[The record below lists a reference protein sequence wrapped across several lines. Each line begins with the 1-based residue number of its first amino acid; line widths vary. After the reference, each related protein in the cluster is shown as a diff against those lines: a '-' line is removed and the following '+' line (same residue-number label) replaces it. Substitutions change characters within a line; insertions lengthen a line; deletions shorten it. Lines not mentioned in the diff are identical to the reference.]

1 MIEDVYSFKSLH
13 APLLVASQQQEL
25 LHCSFFLF
33 FPPQLKTKTA
43 FSPSSP
49 SPSSPRWEAVS
60 VHSPQ
65 PLPHLLIKI
74 ANLVL
79 PLRRPHGRSC
89 CFPLETMT
97 VSGYGMVLCGNDE
110 IHQRYRGRIEKVKFG
125 VPLSEAFNHDIP
137 ATLLV
142 LILKVNKEAPF
153 KKDVWRAPGNQAHVR
168 KLSSIMQHGRLVNI
182 SNYSVYTAASV
193 IKKFLNKLPGGV
205 FGIENEKILFDIVA
219 QPDPEKQRQVFCR
232 VIEGM
237 SVPTQHLLV
246 LLFGTFRNIRDSPD
260 ASMKMSSDAIGISVA
275 PSLFH
280 SCIHDNGRPNLDDV
294 IRLRNASEVISKII
308 DGFGHT
314 NLFPRECYEFY
325 ARITGRTLRI
335 DENWVFTFQ
344 YPPSRLFSY
353 QSAYNVM
360 AAKCAGSYS
369 LSAVTDLP
377 SSSPGVCSSAGDR
390 LARSFPQSASL
401 SHISSSS
408 SSSLLKHGICYAAR
422 QRASDRRP
430 PPAAGPPTAAGFR
443 RCRRLRTNR
452 VSKRWICA
460 GPQAVISRSVR
471 VLSSSPLF
479 IFSSFHYSF
488 VCL

>member
-1 MIEDVYSFKSLH
+1 MVEDVHNLKVLYF
-13 APLLVASQQQEL
+13 LLASQQVPYPVEN
-25 LHCSFFLF
+25 
-33 FPPQLKTKTA
+33 
-43 FSPSSP
+43 
-49 SPSSPRWEAVS
+49 S
-60 VHSPQ
+60 V
-65 PLPHLLIKI
+65 KI

-79 PLRRPHGRSC
+79 SLRRPHGRSC
-89 CFPLETMT
+89 CFPIDTMT

-125 VPLSEAFNHDIP
+125 VPLAEAFNHDIP

-142 LILKVNKEAPF
+142 LMLKVNKEAPF
-153 KKDVWRAPGNQAHVR
+153 KKDVWRAPGNQAQVR
-168 KLSSIMQHGRLVNI
+168 KLSNIMQHGRLVNI

-193 IKKFLNKLPGGV
+193 IKKFLNKLPGGI

-237 SVPTQHLLV
+237 PVPTQHLLV

-260 ASMKMSSDAIGISVA
+260 SSMKMSSDAIGISVA

-280 SCIHDNGRPNLDDV
+280 SCIHDNGRPNYDDV
-294 IRLRNASEVISKII
+294 VRLRNASEVISKII
-308 DGFGHT
+308 EGFGHT

-369 LSAVTDLP
+369 LSAVTDIP
-377 SSSPGVCSSAGDR
+377 SSSPGVCSSGGAHS
-390 LARSFPQSASL
+390 LPQSASL

-408 SSSLLKHGICYAAR
+408 SSSLLKSVSHGICYAAR
-422 QRASDRRP
+422 QRVSDSPPTQKP
-430 PPAAGPPTAAGFR
+430 PPPPPTAPRHDG
-443 RCRRLRTNR
+443 C
-452 VSKRWICA
+452 VPS
-460 GPQAVISRSVR
+460 
-471 VLSSSPLF
+471 LSMDYQGTGTVDMRGSASCDF
-479 IFSSFHYSF
+479 
-488 VCL
+488 

>member
-1 MIEDVYSFKSLH
+1 MCPIIAVFSFPVH
-13 APLLVASQQQEL
+13 PLKQPSRPVKAFRFTRRNTQKRRV
-25 LHCSFFLF
+25 
-33 FPPQLKTKTA
+33 PPA
-43 FSPSSP
+43 F
-49 SPSSPRWEAVS
+49 ENS
-60 VHSPQ
+60 V
-65 PLPHLLIKI
+65 KI

-79 PLRRPHGRSC
+79 SLRRPHGRSC
-89 CFPLETMT
+89 CFPLDAMT

-142 LILKVNKEAPF
+142 LMLKVNKEAPF
-153 KKDVWRAPGNQAHVR
+153 KKDVWRAPGNQAQVR
-168 KLSSIMQHGRLVNI
+168 KLSNIMQHGRLVNI

-193 IKKFLNKLPGGV
+193 IKKFLNKLPGGI
-205 FGIENEKILFDIVA
+205 FGIENEKILFDIVT

-260 ASMKMSSDAIGISVA
+260 SSMKMSSDAIGISVA

-280 SCIHDNGRPNLDDV
+280 SCIHDNGRPNFDDV

-308 DGFGHT
+308 EGFGHT

-369 LSAVTDLP
+369 LSAVTDIP
-377 SSSPGVCSSAGDR
+377 SSSPGVCSSGGAH
-390 LARSFPQSASL
+390 SFPQSASL

-408 SSSLLKHGICYAAR
+408 SSSLLKSVSHGICYAAR
-422 QRASDRRP
+422 QRVSDNPPSQKP
-430 PPAAGPPTAAGFR
+430 PPPPNSRYDG
-443 RCRRLRTNR
+443 
-452 VSKRWICA
+452 CA
-460 GPQAVISRSVR
+460 PSRSMDHQGAEAVDMHG
-471 VLSSSPLF
+471 SASCDF
-479 IFSSFHYSF
+479 
-488 VCL
+488 